1 MKQYGGL
8 RAIGLSDRQLRKMI
22 IAETAT
28 YAVAGDVCGVILGLL
43 LNKKLFETLVTYRW
57 NEPWSLPTIELCII
71 TQTP

>member
-22 IAETAT
+22 IAETTT
-28 YAVAGDVCGVILGLL
+28 YVVAGGVCGVILGLL

-57 NEPWSLPTIELCII
+57 NEPWSLPAAELCII